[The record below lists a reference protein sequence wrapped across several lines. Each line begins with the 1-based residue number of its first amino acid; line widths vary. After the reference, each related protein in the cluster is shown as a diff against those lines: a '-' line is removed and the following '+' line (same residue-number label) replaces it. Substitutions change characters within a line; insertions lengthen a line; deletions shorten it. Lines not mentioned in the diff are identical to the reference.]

1 MINVISSNI
10 KAIGYDNNDLFV
22 EFKNNTL
29 YKYSNV
35 PQKIFENFRS
45 AESKGKFLNKEIKGK
60 YSYHKER
67 WSNDGIFGI
76 QYWY

>member
-10 KAIGYDNNDLFV
+10 KAIGYDNNDLLV

-29 YKYSNV
+29 YRYSNV
-35 PQKIFENFRS
+35 SHQTFESFQS

-67 WSNDGIFGI
+67 WYEWLSI
-76 QYWY
+76 